1 MGRGGPSPR
10 ALQQTTQQPRP
21 KDHTAGRARAVS
33 GSQQQEGA
41 GVAQRGWRRC
51 GKSERPN
58 QRIQPI
64 KPGRGT
70 IAIARALRGRHP
82 GMGGP
87 RFLPPSSSYW
97 PQTHPL
103 DVPKKLLQIQTT
115 VQAPN
120 SSKRAECAKGA
131 IPIPCS
137 DTLPLK
143 PLWEGSR
150 PIASIAKGEIHTP
163 CR

>member
-1 MGRGGPSPR
+1 MWKVREAEPANPAYQAWQRDHCNSEGPQRPPPR
-10 ALQQTTQQPRP
+10 
-21 KDHTAGRARAVS
+21 HGRATLS
-33 GSQQQEGA
+33 S
-41 GVAQRGWRRC
+41 
-51 GKSERPN
+51 
-58 QRIQPI
+58 
-64 KPGRGT
+64 
-70 IAIARALRGRHP
+70 AL
-82 GMGGP
+82 
-87 RFLPPSSSYW
+87 SSYW